1 MFMPIIHFILAYNFQ
16 TEYNL
21 CLIGMLS
28 FILFEIFHYEYA
40 YTLSQCFFLIG
51 ILYAIVEYLTNKKM
65 LLEKLNRD
73 YINNFYEAVIPLKG
87 VTVFSFLI
95 GRSSPAAGMN
105 YRILGWV
112 YYFEFFVN

>member
-1 MFMPIIHFILAYNFQ
+1 MRGSCLVKKITESAKEIVYILCFIVII
-16 TEYNL
+16 T
-21 CLIGMLS
+21 
-28 FILFEIFHYEYA
+28 
-40 YTLSQCFFLIG
+40 
-51 ILYAIVEYLTNKKM
+51 
-65 LLEKLNRD
+65 D
-73 YINNFYEAVIPLKG
+73 YINNLYEAVIPLKG

>member
-1 MFMPIIHFILAYNFQ
+1 
-16 TEYNL
+16 
-21 CLIGMLS
+21 MLS

-65 LLEKLNRD
+65 LLEKLNRL
-73 YINNFYEAVIPLKG
+73 PLKG